1 MFQNITPAV
10 KTIVIINVIIYIIS
24 LLIPNAV
31 FLLSAYFPLSP
42 NFKLFQLFTHI
53 FLFNNFL
60 VLLLFC
66 IPFLSFGPLLERIL
80 GTKQFVLFFLTCA
93 FVPYLIYS
101 GISFIQYNSLTSS
114 FSFEVV
120 NSIYKSSYLFTNE
133 VTELRNLQIEE
144 RKTLQILTTPFFG
157 QEGAIFGFLMAFG
170 LLCPNLTI
178 MLLFPPIPLKAK
190 YLIPISMGIS
200 IYFGYKDILQGNYAQ
215 LSYLYGAVVAF
226 IWIYFFK
233 RKHGIIEIY

>member
-1 MFQNITPAV
+1 M
-10 KTIVIINVIIYIIS
+10 
-24 LLIPNAV
+24 
-31 FLLSAYFPLSP
+31 
-42 NFKLFQLFTHI
+42 
-53 FLFNNFL
+53 FLF
-60 VLLLFC
+60 
-66 IPFLSFGPLLERIL
+66 ERKRN
-80 GTKQFVLFFLTCA
+80 GSRTESRKVEFFH
-93 FVPYLIYS
+93 
-101 GISFIQYNSLTSS
+101 QY
-114 FSFEVV
+114 SFERGLLVR
-120 NSIYKSSYLFTNE
+120 ID
-133 VTELRNLQIEE
+133 IEE